1 MDDHISC
8 PKAHPSGAGG
18 DGGGW
23 TWDTMVHTDTRQHI
37 PTRPRPV
44 QGFQPT
50 VSAFGRRFQ
59 QPACWVTRRFSVTS
73 RQRVVVAEA
82 ATTRVGNWRHAQ
94 SKKTSDPLGGCCVCM
109 GVGVNTGRSGV

>member
-1 MDDHISC
+1 M
-8 PKAHPSGAGG
+8 GE
-18 DGGGW
+18 DGHGTPW
-23 TWDTMVHTDTRQHI
+23 YTDTRQHI

-44 QGFQPT
+44 QGSQPT

-82 ATTRVGNWRHAQ
+82 ATTRVGNWRNAQ
-94 SKKTSDPLGGCCVCM
+94 SKDVRSARWLLCVW
-109 GVGVNTGRSGV
+109 VWV